1 MSYFLFVAEPE
12 KRKIPLKRSVHF
24 YILLPEVVVRA
35 GSLHILYQQ
44 ENQQTENVLLLRSD
58 KIATPSCAAS
68 KCKNVLFYLIGEIKM
83 TITEIMNNKSLKR
96 LEKRNSLAEAIINR
110 EFNVSIILEACES
123 LPEKNISLLLEAI
136 EEVSRSKEFTL
147 EADYL
152 DLAEK
157 YILSSDNSCKRE
169 ASRIVGNLANKFPT
183 KLDKAI
189 TALFQNTK
197 NDGTVIRWASAYALS
212 RIIIIPQY
220 AKSPLFEQIS
230 DLCAKENESRV
241 KNQYIKALKKAEKI
255 R

>member
-58 KIATPSCAAS
+58 KMATPSCAAS

-230 DLCAKENESRV
+230 DLCAKENESGV

>member
-58 KIATPSCAAS
+58 KMATPSCAAS

-197 NDGTVIRWASAYALS
+197 NDGTVIRWVSAYALS

-230 DLCAKENESRV
+230 DLCAKENESGV

>member
-58 KIATPSCAAS
+58 KMATPSCAAS

-123 LPEKNISLLLEAI
+123 FPEKNISLLLEAI

-230 DLCAKENESRV
+230 DLCAKENESGV
-241 KNQYIKALKKAEKI
+241 KNQYIKALKKSRKN
-255 R
+255 

>member
-1 MSYFLFVAEPE
+1 
-12 KRKIPLKRSVHF
+12 
-24 YILLPEVVVRA
+24 
-35 GSLHILYQQ
+35 
-44 ENQQTENVLLLRSD
+44 
-58 KIATPSCAAS
+58 
-68 KCKNVLFYLIGEIKM
+68 M
-83 TITEIMNNKSLKR
+83 TIPEIMNNKSLKR
-96 LEKRNSLAEAIINR
+96 LEKRTFLAEAIINR
-110 EFNVSIILEACES
+110 ECNFSIILEACES

-147 EADYL
+147 DADYL

-183 KLDKAI
+183 KLDNAI
-189 TALFQNTK
+189 AALLQNTK

-212 RIIIIPQY
+212 RIIILPQY

-230 DLCAKENESRV
+230 DLCAKENESGV
-241 KNQYIKALKKAEKI
+241 KNQYIKALKKAEKM

>member
-1 MSYFLFVAEPE
+1 M
-12 KRKIPLKRSVHF
+12 HF

-58 KIATPSCAAS
+58 KMATPSCAAS

-123 LPEKNISLLLEAI
+123 FPEKNISLLLEAI

-230 DLCAKENESRV
+230 DLCAKENESGV
-241 KNQYIKALKKAEKI
+241 KNQYIKALKKSRKN
-255 R
+255 

>member
-1 MSYFLFVAEPE
+1 M
-12 KRKIPLKRSVHF
+12 HF

-58 KIATPSCAAS
+58 KMATPSCAAS

-197 NDGTVIRWASAYALS
+197 NDGTVIRWVSAYALS

-230 DLCAKENESRV
+230 DLCAKENESGV